1 MIIINLFKRR
11 WILTTFLALL
21 AVAVLVRLGF
31 WQLDRLHQRR
41 EMNAKVLFQMNQ
53 PALDLSGQA
62 LDDDL
67 TSMQYRK
74 AIVEGE
80 YDFSN
85 QVVLINQAYYDQ
97 PGGRL
102 FTPLHILNSDK
113 VILVDRGWI
122 PAKDVFSGAW
132 SQYDEPGIVTVAGVM
147 RLPQSK
153 PDIGHISDPTPIPG
167 GERIKTWNLANISQ
181 MAQQMPYPLMGVYI
195 QESPDA
201 SWSRL
206 PYRTEPELD
215 LTEGSHMSYALQ
227 WFTFA
232 ATLAIGYPY
241 YVQREERRTSKNNIV
256 IASYKTKELKS

>member
-1 MIIINLFKRR
+1 LKR
-11 WILTTFLALL
+11 
-21 AVAVLVRLGF
+21 
-31 WQLDRLHQRR
+31 
-41 EMNAKVLFQMNQ
+41 
-53 PALDLSGQA
+53 
-62 LDDDL
+62 
-67 TSMQYRK
+67 
-74 AIVEGE
+74 E

-85 QVVLINQAYYDQ
+85 QVVLINQAYHDQ

-122 PAKDVFSGAW
+122 PAKDAFSDSW
-132 SQYDEPGIVTVAGVM
+132 RKYDEPGLVTVAGVI

-153 PDIGHISDPTPIPG
+153 PDIGHLSDPTPIPG

-195 QESPDA
+195 QESPDP

-227 WFTFA
+227 CSLLPCIIIVA
-232 ATLAIGYPY
+232 YCVRAKHRSL
-241 YVQREERRTSKNNIV
+241 KNNI
-256 IASYKTKELKS
+256 IFAIETKTKIKS